1 MNGSQLFDK
10 DFLQKLEQFSIL
22 SKKLR
27 KGAVRGE
34 HRVIRRGMS
43 TEFHDY
49 KDYNSGDDLRYID
62 WNIYGRLDKLL
73 IKIFSGEED
82 QSVHIL
88 LDTSLSMTSGNP
100 SKIDYAKRIAGSLAY
115 IAIHSLDRVGITS
128 FSDRMG
134 EIFIPERRMSNMF
147 SMFHYLESIEA
158 DGSTAFNKA
167 LKEYAGK
174 VKRPG
179 TAVVISDLMD
189 RDGFEEGLLSLIYRK
204 FDVVVLQVLSEEELS
219 PKFNGSVKLID
230 SESNGKL
237 KISVDKKYS
246 RQYQQELSDWFDSIE
261 DFCRKKNIDYIRSG
275 NLVPI
280 EDFLLRY
287 LRQGGLIG

>member
-1 MNGSQLFDK
+1 MTDSLLFDR
-10 DFLQKLEQFSIL
+10 DFLRKLEQFSIL

-43 TEFHDY
+43 TEFYDY
-49 KDYNSGDDLRYID
+49 RNYNSGDDLRYID
-62 WNIYGRLDKLL
+62 WNIYGRLEKLL

-88 LDTSLSMTSGNP
+88 LDTSLSMNEGKP
-100 SKIDYAKRIAGSLAY
+100 SKMDYAKKIAGALAY
-115 IAIHSLDRVGITS
+115 IAVHSLDRVGVTS

-134 EIFIPERRMSNMF
+134 EIYIPERRLSSLHSLF
-147 SMFHYLESIEA
+147 AYLEAIEA
-158 DGSTAFNKA
+158 DGSTEFNRA

-179 TAVVISDLMD
+179 TAVVISDMLD
-189 RDGFEEGLLSLIYRK
+189 SKGFEEGLLSLIYRK

-219 PKFNGSVKLID
+219 PRLYGSYKLVD
-230 SESNGKL
+230 SESGDKL
-237 KISVDKKYS
+237 KVSADRKFIGNYES
-246 RQYQQELSDWFDSIE
+246 ELESWFASIE
-261 DFCRKKNIDYIRSG
+261 QFCRQKRIDYIRSG

-287 LRQGGLIG
+287 LREGGMIG

>member
-1 MNGSQLFDK
+1 MTDSILFDR
-10 DFLQKLEQFSIL
+10 DFLRKLEQFSIL

-34 HRVIRRGMS
+34 HRVIHRGMS

-49 KDYNSGDDLRYID
+49 RNYNSGDDLRYID
-62 WNIYGRLDKLL
+62 WNIYGRLEKLL

-88 LDTSLSMTSGNP
+88 LDTSLSMNDGNP
-100 SKIDYAKRIAGSLAY
+100 AKMDYAKKIAGALAY
-115 IAIHSLDRVGITS
+115 IAVHSLDRVGITS

-134 EIFIPERRMSNMF
+134 EMYVPERRLSSLRTLF
-147 SMFHYLESIEA
+147 SYLEAIEA
-158 DGSTAFNKA
+158 DGSTEFNRA
-167 LKEYAGK
+167 LREYALK

-179 TAVVISDLMD
+179 TAVIISDLLD
-189 RDGFEEGLLSLIYRK
+189 AKGYEEGLLSLIYRK
-204 FDVVVLQVLSEEELS
+204 FDVIVLQVLSEEELS
-219 PKFNGSVKLID
+219 PRLYGSYRLID
-230 SESNGKL
+230 AESGEKL
-237 KISVDKKYS
+237 SISADKKFMDEYDT
-246 RQYQQELSDWFDSIE
+246 ELASWFSSIE
-261 DFCRKKNIDYIRSG
+261 LFCRKKRIDYIRSG

-287 LRQGGLIG
+287 LREGGMIG

>member
-1 MNGSQLFDK
+1 MVESLLFDN
-10 DFLQKLEQFSIL
+10 DFLRKLEQFSIL

-73 IKIFSGEED
+73 IKLFSGEED

-88 LDTSLSMTSGNP
+88 LDTSLSMNGGYP
-100 SKIDYAKRIAGSLAY
+100 SKIDYAKQIAGALAY
-115 IAIHSLDRVGITS
+115 ISVNSLDRVGITS

-134 EIFIPERRMSNMF
+134 EIYVPERHLSNMY

-158 DGSTAFNKA
+158 DGSTAFNNA
-167 LKEYAGK
+167 LKEYSRK

-179 TAVVISDLMD
+179 TAVVISDMMD
-189 RDGFEEGLLSLIYRK
+189 NEGFEEGLLSLIYRK
-204 FDVVVLQVLSEEELS
+204 FDVVVLQVLSEEELA
-219 PKFNGSVKLID
+219 PRINGSVKLID
-230 SESNGKL
+230 AETGRPMKVSIDRKS
-237 KISVDKKYS
+237 I
-246 RQYQQELSDWFDSIE
+246 RQYQEELDAWFSSIE
-261 DFCRKKNIDYIRSG
+261 KFCIQKNIDYIRSG
-275 NLVPI
+275 SMVPI
-280 EDFLLRY
+280 EDFLLKY
-287 LRQGGLIG
+287 LRHGGMIG